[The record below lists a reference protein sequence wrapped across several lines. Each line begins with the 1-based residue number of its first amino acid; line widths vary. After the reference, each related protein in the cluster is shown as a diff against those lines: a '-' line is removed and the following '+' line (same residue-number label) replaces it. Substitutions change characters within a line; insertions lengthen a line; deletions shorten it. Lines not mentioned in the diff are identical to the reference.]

1 MQVSSLFSTAIGTG
15 PGSAPQAPAG
25 REAEF
30 ARTLALRTPGP
41 AATAPAASRQAPALP
56 DRESRASDPASRPSG
71 GEDASVTHEDAEE
84 PDGKQTDRGHVRLAD
99 GPPVPLSWPVPC
111 PAAADAA
118 PPPAAVQDALDGPA
132 PGPDGGAAST
142 GAEAETPDGAPDEAS
157 AAGQCCGDDSLW
169 TGTEDAA
176 PALPAEG
183 SAVAEMTPAAAG
195 RPDRPVQGGAPPV
208 GPPVPGGDDGEQA
221 AKAQRQPGDQDG
233 TPDPAGLAAGATKP
247 DGGTPPALPGSGA
260 QAAILPDGQ
269 AAMTVHAAGGGEMPA
284 APQHGT
290 AAGASPAP
298 SSQPQAQAPHR
309 QLADAIVRTRDDGII
324 EIRLD
329 PVELG
334 RVTVLLG
341 TDHRSGL
348 GIIAER
354 LETLDLMRRHSDQLL
369 QDLQDNGMPDA
380 RLDFMRQD
388 SRSGGGQRGDGHGRQ
403 AGVEAARTQMP
414 VVTPA
419 AAPASHPPVLAPS
432 RIDIRL

>member
-15 PGSAPQAPAG
+15 PGSAHQAPAG
-25 REAEF
+25 RGAEF
-30 ARTLALRTPGP
+30 ARTLALRTPGS

-56 DRESRASDPASRPSG
+56 DRESRASDSASRPSG
-71 GEDASVTHEDAEE
+71 GEDASVTHEDADEA
-84 PDGKQTDRGHVRLAD
+84 DGKQTDRGHARLAD

-157 AAGQCCGDDSLW
+157 AAEQCSGDDSLLR
-169 TGTEDAA
+169 GTEDAA

-183 SAVAEMTPAAAG
+183 SADAEMTPAAAG
-195 RPDRPVQGGAPPV
+195 RPDRPAQAGAPPV
-208 GPPVPGGDDGEQA
+208 GPPAPGGDDGEQA

-233 TPDPAGLAAGATKP
+233 TPDPAGLAAGATEP

-269 AAMTVHAAGGGEMPA
+269 AAMTVHAAGGGEVPA

-290 AAGASPAP
+290 AAGASSA
-298 SSQPQAQAPHR
+298 SFQAQAPAPDR

-354 LETLDLMRRHSDQLL
+354 LETLDLIRRHSDQLL